1 MSGVQSKAAR
11 LQKEHTEKLLADTER
26 EMASSEDL
34 KYNHVSAAVMKKFSA
49 LMEMQDM
56 MFVEMRESLKN
67 DLKEMLVKHTP
78 PEVKS
83 LEERAQQE
91 GNESASEWP
100 KPGEKVEEGS
110 SGTDEDT
117 ENLTVKS
124 EEKSKLSRKQDKK
137 QPSSSRDVKSSPER
151 MGEAPSHRVDERCRE
166 SRGHADLL
174 EGEDLENG
182 EKETRHRNKES
193 HLKASGEGRAPEEG
207 AVLRLAADFSS
218 ATLDVNKQWGRVFR
232 LLKEMELEPELQ
244 CSVKLAFKC
253 DGEAKTFSDLSS
265 LRQFASRK
273 PFLKELLKDILP
285 QNEARN
291 GGRRNQLQERLV
303 SLQGC
308 RIRI

>member
-11 LQKEHTEKLLADTER
+11 LQKEHKEKFLADTER

-34 KYNHVSAAVMKKFSA
+34 KYNHVSAAMMKKFNA

-83 LEERAQQE
+83 LEESAQQE
-91 GNESASEWP
+91 GNESTSEWP

-110 SGTDEDT
+110 SETDEDT

-137 QPSSSRDVKSSPER
+137 QPSSSRDVKPSPER
-151 MGEAPSHRVDERCRE
+151 MGEAWHHVDAGCRE
-166 SRGHADLL
+166 SRGHVDLL

-182 EKETRHRNKES
+182 EKETSHGNKES
-193 HLKASGEGRAPEEG
+193 LLKASGEGGAPKEG

-218 ATLDVNKQWGRVFR
+218 ATLDVNKRWGRIFR

-244 CSVKLAFKC
+244 CSIKLAFTC

-273 PFLKELLKDILP
+273 PFLKELLKDVLP

-291 GGRRNQLQERLV
+291 GGRNQLQERLV

-308 RIRI
+308 RIRV